1 MISFF
6 RKIRQSLLSQ
16 NKVTRYIAYALGEIF
31 LVTIGILIALQVN
44 TWNENRINQKK
55 EAAILKDLHQE
66 FQLNK
71 VSIHAF
77 IQHHRTVLEAIKEV
91 LNSMGEPDSELSEAH
106 IDSLLYLTLD
116 YENYVPSQTVIAEL
130 ISSGKTNLISS
141 DTLRTLI
148 FQWVN
153 EIEDKKEGFQ
163 SLDAIAETLMLPY
176 LSKNG
181 SMKNIDS
188 FGMLKGNGRSKFSS
202 RNLALLQEVEFEN
215 VLDNQAW
222 GVTNYFS
229 KLEQLEEIIEAILYH
244 TQPPTS

>member
-1 MISFF
+1 
-6 RKIRQSLLSQ
+6 
-16 NKVTRYIAYALGEIF
+16 
-31 LVTIGILIALQVN
+31 VTIGILIALQVN

-55 EAAILKDLHQE
+55 EAAILKDLDQE

-71 VSIHAF
+71 ASIHAS
-77 IQHHRTVLEAIKEV
+77 IQHHRTILEAIKEV
-91 LNSMGEPDSELSEAH
+91 LNSMGEHDSELSEAH
-106 IDSLLYLTLD
+106 VDSLLYLTVD
-116 YENYVPSQTVIAEL
+116 YENYIPSQTVIAEL

-163 SLDAIAETLMLPY
+163 SLDAIAETLMVPY
-176 LSKNG
+176 LLKNG

-222 GVTNYFS
+222 GVTNYLS
-229 KLEQLEEIIEAILYH
+229 KLEQLEEIIEAILYY
-244 TQPPTS
+244 TQPTTP

>member
-1 MISFF
+1 M
-6 RKIRQSLLSQ
+6 
-16 NKVTRYIAYALGEIF
+16 
-31 LVTIGILIALQVN
+31 TIGILIALQVN

-55 EAAILKDLHQE
+55 EAAILKDLDQE

-71 VSIHAF
+71 ASIHAS
-77 IQHHRTVLEAIKEV
+77 IQHHRTILEAIKEV
-91 LNSMGEPDSELSEAH
+91 LNSMGEHDSELSEAH
-106 IDSLLYLTLD
+106 VDSLLYLTVD
-116 YENYVPSQTVIAEL
+116 YENYIPSQTVIAEL

-163 SLDAIAETLMLPY
+163 SLDAIAETLMVPY
-176 LSKNG
+176 LLKNG

-222 GVTNYFS
+222 GVTNYLS
-229 KLEQLEEIIEAILYH
+229 KLEQLEEIIEAILYY
-244 TQPPTS
+244 TQPTTP